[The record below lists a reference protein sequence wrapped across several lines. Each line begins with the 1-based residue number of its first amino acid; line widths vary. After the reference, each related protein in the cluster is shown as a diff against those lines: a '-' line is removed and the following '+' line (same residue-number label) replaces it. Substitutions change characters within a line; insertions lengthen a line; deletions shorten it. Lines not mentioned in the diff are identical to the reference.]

1 MKIMKWGM
9 LGISSATLLLLLGC
23 SHEERNGAA
32 VLPPSASAKSDAAT
46 KQPAPIPLP
55 DRKVQTVAPNGKCA
69 NLHPAADME
78 DLMRQI
84 TENLDSP
91 CLFAYSP
98 KELEQVWQINPVPNI
113 HAIMFPELNPND
125 PDYIDQVSREMEK
138 VMTGKRTLDAATAKR
153 VENEMRNMRPQ
164 SAVSIGSGTWRAS
177 GTNKEP
183 RQGRYFSINPNNE
196 HKAQYGGFGK
206 GFNYID
212 DLPEFFRQYGERAPA
227 ENRFYRHNSRND
239 PDLPFVEIHY
249 DGGTGKINYIH
260 VYEKQRDV
268 IQSSGSRH

>member
-1 MKIMKWGM
+1 
-9 LGISSATLLLLLGC
+9 
-23 SHEERNGAA
+23 
-32 VLPPSASAKSDAAT
+32 
-46 KQPAPIPLP
+46 
-55 DRKVQTVAPNGKCA
+55 
-69 NLHPAADME
+69 
-78 DLMRQI
+78 MRQI
-84 TENLDSP
+84 VANLDSP

-138 VMTGKRTLDAATAKR
+138 VMTGKRMLDAATAKR
-153 VENEMRNMRPQ
+153 VESEMRNMRPQ
-164 SAVSIGSGTWRAS
+164 SAVSI
-177 GTNKEP
+177 
-183 RQGRYFSINPNNE
+183 RYFSINPNSE
-196 HKAQYGGFGK
+196 HKTQYGGFGK

-249 DGGTGKINYIH
+249 DGGTGKIDYIH

-268 IQSSGSRH
+268 IQRSGSRH

>member
-1 MKIMKWGM
+1 M

-23 SHEERNGAA
+23 SHEERNSAA
-32 VLPPSASAKSDAAT
+32 VSPPSASAKSDAST

-69 NLHPAADME
+69 NLHPTADME

-84 TENLDSP
+84 VANLDSP

-98 KELEQVWQINPVPNI
+98 KELEQAWQINPVPNI

-125 PDYIDQVSREMEK
+125 PDYMDKVSREMEK
-138 VMTGKRTLDAATAKR
+138 VMTGKRTLDTATAKR

-164 SAVSIGSGTWRAS
+164 SAVSIGSGTWSSS

-212 DLPEFFRQYGERAPA
+212 DLLEIFRQYGERAVA
-227 ENRFYRHNSRND
+227 DNRFYRHNSHND

-249 DGGTGKINYIH
+249 DSGTGKIDYIF

>member
-1 MKIMKWGM
+1 MKIMKWGR
-9 LGISSATLLLLLGC
+9 LGISSAALLLLLGC
-23 SHEERNGAA
+23 SHEESNGAA
-32 VLPPSASAKSDAAT
+32 VSPPSALAKSDAAT
-46 KQPAPIPLP
+46 KQPAPSPLP
-55 DRKVQTVAPNGKCA
+55 DRKVQTVSPNGKCT

-84 TENLDSP
+84 TEHLDSP

-98 KELEQVWQINPVPNI
+98 KELEQVWQINPVPDI

-138 VMTGKRTLDAATAKR
+138 VMTGKRILDAATAKR

-164 SAVSIGSGTWRAS
+164 SAVSIGSGTWS
-177 GTNKEP
+177 TDGTNKEP
-183 RQGRYFSINPNNE
+183 RAGRYFSINPNSE

-206 GFNYID
+206 GFNRIGE
-212 DLPEFFRQYGERAPA
+212 LPDFFREHSEHIPA
-227 ENRFYRHNSRND
+227 NNRYYRHNSRND

-249 DGGTGKINYIH
+249 DGATGKIDYIH

-268 IQSSGSRH
+268 TRGSGSRH

>member
-9 LGISSATLLLLLGC
+9 LGISSAALLLLLGC

-32 VLPPSASAKSDAAT
+32 VSPPSASAKSDVAT
-46 KQPAPIPLP
+46 KQSAPIPLP

-69 NLHPAADME
+69 NLHPATDME

-84 TENLDSP
+84 VANLDSP

-98 KELEQVWQINPVPNI
+98 KELEQAWQINPVPDI

-125 PDYIDQVSREMEK
+125 PAYMDKVNREMEK

-153 VENEMRNMRPQ
+153 VESEMRNMRPR
-164 SAVSIGSGTWRAS
+164 SAVSIGSGTWSSS

-196 HKAQYGGFGK
+196 HKTQYGGFGK
-206 GFNYID
+206 GFNRIGE
-212 DLPEFFRQYGERAPA
+212 LPDFFREHSEHIPA
-227 ENRFYRHNSRND
+227 NNRYYRHNSRND
-239 PDLPFVEIHY
+239 PDLPFIEIHY
-249 DGGTGKINYIH
+249 DGTTGKIDYIH

-268 IQSSGSRH
+268 TRGSGSRH

>member
-32 VLPPSASAKSDAAT
+32 ASPPSASAKSDAAP

-69 NLHPAADME
+69 NLHSAADME

-153 VENEMRNMRPQ
+153 VESEMRNMRPQ
-164 SAVSIGSGTWRAS
+164 SAVSIGSGTWS
-177 GTNKEP
+177 TDGTNKES
-183 RQGRYFSINPNNE
+183 RAGRYFSINPNSE

-206 GFNYID
+206 GFNRIGE
-212 DLPEFFRQYGERAPA
+212 LPDFFREHSEHIPA
-227 ENRFYRHNSRND
+227 NNRYYRHNSSRH
-239 PDLPFVEIHY
+239 PDLPFIEIHY
-249 DGGTGKINYIH
+249 DGATGKIDYIH

>member
-1 MKIMKWGM
+1 MKWGR
-9 LGISSATLLLLLGC
+9 LGISSAALLLLLGC
-23 SHEERNGAA
+23 SHEESNGAVA
-32 VLPPSASAKSDAAT
+32 SPPSASTKNDTAT
-46 KQPAPIPLP
+46 KQPAPIALP
-55 DRKVQTVAPNGKCA
+55 DRKVQTVAPNGKCT
-69 NLHPAADME
+69 NLRPAADME

-113 HAIMFPELNPND
+113 HTIIFPELNPND
-125 PDYIDQVSREMEK
+125 PDYMDKVSREMEK

-153 VENEMRNMRPQ
+153 VESEMRNMRPQ
-164 SAVSIGSGTWRAS
+164 SAVSIGSGTWRTD

-206 GFNYID
+206 GFNRIGE
-212 DLPEFFRQYGERAPA
+212 LPDFFREHSEHIPA
-227 ENRFYRHNSRND
+227 NNRSYRHNSRND

-249 DGGTGKINYIH
+249 DGNTGKIDYIH

-268 IQSSGSRH
+268 TRGSGSRH